1 MPLALHRDLRESARA
16 HSQDMGK
23 KQYFSH
29 TSQPGGEQPNDRMK
43 AAGYKPAAWS
53 ENIAAV
59 STAEADADRFVDEW
73 LASKSGHC
81 GALMSKTVTQIGV
94 GVAQGKYAGE
104 SMVFATQNFGRP
116 KP

>member
-1 MPLALHRDLRESARA
+1 
-16 HSQDMGK
+16 MGK

-29 TSQPGGEQPNDRMK
+29 TSQPGGQQPDDRMK
-43 AAGYKPAAWS
+43 AAGYQLAAWS

-59 STAEADADRFVDEW
+59 STSEANARRFVDEW

-81 GALMSKTVTQIGV
+81 SALMSKTVIQIGV
-94 GVAQGKYAGE
+94 GVANGKYEGNE
-104 SMVFATQNFGRP
+104 MVFATQNFGRP